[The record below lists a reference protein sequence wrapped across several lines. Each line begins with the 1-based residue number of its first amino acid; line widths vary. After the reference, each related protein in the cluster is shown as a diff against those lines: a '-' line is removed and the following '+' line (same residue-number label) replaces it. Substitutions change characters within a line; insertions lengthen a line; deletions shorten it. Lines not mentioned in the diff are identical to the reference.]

1 MSKLKVYKPN
11 EEGVNLS
18 KSLCL
23 ELVLI
28 VKDICDKNN
37 LDYWLDGGTLLG
49 SQRHKGFI
57 PWDDDID
64 ICFPKSDF
72 DKVITELD
80 KYCKKSSNHLL
91 FHHNSDVSLVFDY
104 FGNSNYLIDGVF
116 PVRIDLIPVKII
128 PNTLESIK
136 IDKSLT
142 NIFSS
147 YYKGKVKNES
157 DIADIHKE
165 HLSSGSNN
173 LEQSNK
179 FISFYSQYLNG
190 CDTDKRSELTEDYL
204 VNYCFND
211 MSVSKD
217 RPYYAF
223 NDIFPLGKVEFEG
236 YEFKAPNNI
245 KNYLTILYGENYIIP
260 PDKKMQISHFNY
272 LYTTDISKDK
282 IKKLLNLIYSKGM
295 DIIAYKRPSFLKVL
309 FVLKGFTAITLQLLV
324 EGEFKLML
332 SFFRYTIFKIF
343 YRK

>member
-1 MSKLKVYKPN
+1 MSRLKVFKPN

-72 DKVITELD
+72 DKLIIELN
-80 KYCKKSSNHLL
+80 KFCQKSSNHLL
-91 FHHNSDVSLVFDY
+91 FHHDSDVSLVFDY
-104 FGNSNYLIDGVF
+104 FGNSNFLIDGVF

-128 PNTLESIK
+128 PNAVESIR
-136 IDKSLT
+136 IDRSLT
-142 NIFSS
+142 NIYSS
-147 YYKGKVKNES
+147 YYQGRVKKES
-157 DIADIHKE
+157 DIIDVHKK
-165 HLSSGSNN
+165 HLFSGANN
-173 LEQSNK
+173 LEQSNN
-179 FISFYSQYLNG
+179 FSNFYSQYLNG
-190 CDTDKRSELTEDYL
+190 CDTDRRSELTEDFL

-211 MSVSKD
+211 MSVYKE

-223 NDIFPLGKVEFEG
+223 NDIFPLGNVEFEG

-245 KNYLTILYGENYIIP
+245 KNYLTILYGEKYILP
-260 PDKKMQISHFNY
+260 PSKDMQISHFNK
-272 LYTTDISKDK
+272 LYESDISSEK
-282 IKKLLNLIYSKGM
+282 IKNLLNLVYSKGM
-295 DIIAYKRPSFLKVL
+295 DINAYKRTSFSKIIV
-309 FVLKGFTAITLQLLV
+309 VLKGFTSISFQLLRK
-324 EGEFKLML
+324 GEFRLML
-332 SFFRYTIFKIF
+332 SFYRYTFFKIF
-343 YRK
+343 FRK